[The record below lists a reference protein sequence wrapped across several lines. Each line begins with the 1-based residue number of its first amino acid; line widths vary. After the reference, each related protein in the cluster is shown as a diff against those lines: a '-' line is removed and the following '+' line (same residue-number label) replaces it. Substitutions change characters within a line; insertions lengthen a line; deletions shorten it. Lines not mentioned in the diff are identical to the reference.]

1 MKKTFSIL
9 TFALLSLLAFAQ
21 DINQKP
27 LTVLDE
33 VVAVVGKNII
43 LQSDIETQYMQ
54 HRMQGYVEGSSAT
67 IKCDI
72 LKELIFQKLLL
83 NQADIDSIVVNSS
96 SVNQELD
103 RRFKY
108 FISQFGSQ
116 EKLEE
121 YYHKTVDQFKEE
133 MREIIQD
140 QLMQQEVQSAIT
152 KNVNITPKEI
162 KAFFKE
168 IPSDSLPLINTAY
181 QVAEIVKKPPVSAAE
196 KLAVK
201 ERLLGLRTRVL
212 KGENFATLAILYS
225 EDPGS
230 SKKGGELGMYGRGEL
245 YPEFESVAF
254 GLKEGEISGIVE
266 TEAGYHVIQMI
277 ERKDDFINV
286 RHILLRPKISPIELQ
301 KAANFLDSIHGLIL
315 SDSISFA
322 DAARLFSDNQN
333 RFNGGLIINP
343 NSGNSKF
350 QAEELDPKI
359 FYVIDNMEIGQVSGS
374 VSFTTEENMPA
385 FRMLQLVDKTA
396 PHKANMEQDYD
407 VIQKA
412 TINKKKQQVIDQWVI
427 LRAAKTYIRINEKYN
442 KCSYY
447 ETWQSK

>member
-140 QLMQQEVQSAIT
+140 QLMQQEVQAAIT

-230 SKKGGELGMYGRGEL
+230 AKKGGELGMYGRGEL

-301 KAANFLDSIHGLIL
+301 KAADFLDSIHGLIL

-359 FYVIDNMEIGQVSGS
+359 FYVIDNMEIGQVSGT

-447 ETWQSK
+447 QTWQSK